1 MPNVASVGRVAR
13 LTLSMEGTG
22 APWEFGGNGLRTRTD
37 RR

>member
-1 MPNVASVGRVAR
+1 MLHLWAR
-13 LTLSMEGTG
+13 GGPLDTFYGKDG